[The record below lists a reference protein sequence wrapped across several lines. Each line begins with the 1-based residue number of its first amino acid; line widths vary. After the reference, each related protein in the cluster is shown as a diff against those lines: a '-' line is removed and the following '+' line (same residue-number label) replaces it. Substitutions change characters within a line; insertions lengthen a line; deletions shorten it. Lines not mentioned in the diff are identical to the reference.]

1 MGIDWTIMVI
11 AVITIASGA
20 GVISEFIKA
29 RAKAGEE
36 AARAALSDQF
46 QSLAASYEMLAKE
59 MRDSQVSTQAALV
72 DLGKKLE
79 TIEKILKSV
88 D

>member
-11 AVITIASGA
+11 VVIAIGAAA
-20 GVISEFIKA
+20 GVTAELIKA

-36 AARAALSDQF
+36 AARAVLSDQF
-46 QSLAASYEMLAKE
+46 QTLAVSYDTLAKE
-59 MRDSQVSTQAALV
+59 TRDSQISTQAALV
-72 DLGKKLE
+72 DLGKKME

-88 D
+88 G

>member
-1 MGIDWTIMVI
+1 
-11 AVITIASGA
+11 
-20 GVISEFIKA
+20 
-29 RAKAGEE
+29 
-36 AARAALSDQF
+36 
-46 QSLAASYEMLAKE
+46 MLAKE